1 MAATDE
7 DAQVGG
13 AVPAVECRSLSFN
26 HGEKQ
31 VLSAVTFSLPPG
43 SRCVL
48 VGANGAGKSTLLR
61 ILGGRHMHDDTA
73 AFILGHNAFR
83 ATSFLNNRRQYLDP
97 NWGLRTVAFAG
108 CGVAYQADIPVGEMM
123 QKLQEEF
130 PQRRDELLD
139 LLEIDP
145 DWRMHKLS
153 DGQRRRVQLFLA
165 LIRPFQ
171 VLLLDEVTAVL
182 DVLCRQRL
190 LAYLRRE
197 CEERKCTMI
206 YATHVFDG
214 LDAWST
220 HMLWL
225 RKCPVAGSVGFFGES
240 SVALASPNEGALQSA
255 MTAAAAASAPT
266 APQIPMLRAVEAWFL
281 GERAER
287 SESGDSAVTDGEK
300 PAPMEEEAGDAAMQE
315 RSTLQKSN
323 YGAGGF
329 ASGRMLGTVTR
340 DGGGFDS
347 GRMYNYW

>member
-1 MAATDE
+1 MSIDESAAGPTSGLSKGP
-7 DAQVGG
+7 VHTI
-13 AVPAVECRSLSFN
+13 VPKPAIECRNLSFS
-26 HGEKQ
+26 HGNTQ
-31 VLSAVTFSLPPG
+31 VLNDITFSLPPG

-83 ATSFLNNRRQYLDP
+83 ATSFLNHRRQYLDP

-130 PQRRDELLD
+130 PQRRDELLRM
-139 LLEIDP
+139 LEIDP
-145 DWRMHKLS
+145 AWRMHKLS
-153 DGQRRRVQLFLA
+153 DGQRRRVQLFLG
-165 LIRPFQ
+165 LIRPFR
-171 VLLLDEVTAVL
+171 VILLDEVTAVL

-190 LAYLRRE
+190 LEYLRRE
-197 CEERKCTMI
+197 CDERKCTMI

-220 HMLWL
+220 HILWL
-225 RKCPVAGSVGFFGES
+225 RKTPIPGSVGFFDETRRAPG
-240 SVALASPNEGALQSA
+240 LAGLSCSNLSLLPTV
-255 MTAAAAASAPT
+255 MTWLT
-266 APQIPMLRAVEAWFL
+266 
-281 GERAER
+281 GERAR
-287 SESGDSAVTDGEK
+287 SSGQHNAAVGEYDPSK
-300 PAPMEEEAGDAAMQE
+300 EVEDEAGDAAIQDK
-315 RSTLQKSN
+315 SSLQQSN

-340 DGGGFDS
+340 KGGGFEP
-347 GRMYNYW
+347 GRMYDYW

>member
-1 MAATDE
+1 MTDSE
-7 DAQVGG
+7 
-13 AVPAVECRSLSFN
+13 PAIECRSLSFSW
-26 HGEKQ
+26 GDKK
-31 VLSAVTFSLPPG
+31 VLESVTFALPPG

-61 ILGGRHMHDDTA
+61 ILGGRHMHDDSA
-73 AFILGHNAFR
+73 AFVLGRNAFR
-83 ATSFLNNRRQYLDP
+83 DTGYLNNRRQYLDP

-108 CGVAYQADIPVGEMM
+108 CGVAYQADIPIKEMM

-130 PQRRDELLD
+130 PERRDELLE

-197 CEERKCTMI
+197 CDERKCTMV

-214 LDAWST
+214 LDDWST

-225 RKCPVAGSVGFFGES
+225 RKYPTAGTVGFFGDS
-240 SVALASPNEGALQSA
+240 STALAAGAAADATATAQSA
-255 MTAAAAASAPT
+255 PNPAPT
-266 APQIPMLRAVEAWFL
+266 ARQPMLKAVETWFL
-281 GERAER
+281 GERAEMLER
-287 SESGDSAVTDGEK
+287 KAQAVPTDTDTGSDGGA
-300 PAPMEEEAGDAAMQE
+300 APMEEEAGANAIEE
-315 RSTLQKSN
+315 RSRLQKAD